1 MLRTLLPIG
10 ALLLSLPA
18 AAQDSDLARCAAMK
32 DAQARLAC
40 YDALASQPPA
50 PAGAPAE
57 PVEATP
63 PAVPP
68 APPPPESAAP
78 ASDAGRFGAE
88 NLPSKRDSDDV
99 DVDEIES
106 RLVGR
111 FEGWKKGTL
120 FELEN
125 GQVWR
130 CVDEREVH
138 GSRDNPKVT
147 IRRNFMGSYWLKV
160 EGLNAQARVRRIR

>member
-10 ALLLSLPA
+10 ALLLTLPA
-18 AAQDSDLARCAAMK
+18 AAQDADLARCAAVK

-50 PAGAPAE
+50 AAEVPAE
-57 PVEATP
+57 PVEL
-63 PAVPP
+63 PA

-78 ASDAGRFGAE
+78 ASDAERFGAE
-88 NLPSKRDSDDV
+88 NLPAKRDSDGA
-99 DVDEIES
+99 DEIES

-111 FEGWKKGTL
+111 FKGWKKGTL

-130 CVDEREVH
+130 CIDERDVYGE
-138 GSRDNPKVT
+138 RDNPKVT
-147 IRRNFMGSYWLKV
+147 IRRNFVGSYWLKV

>member
-18 AAQDSDLARCAAMK
+18 AALDSDLARCAAMENP
-32 DAQARLAC
+32 QTRLAC
-40 YDALASQPPA
+40 YDALASQPSA
-50 PAGAPAE
+50 PTAPAE
-57 PVEATP
+57 PAEATA
-63 PAVPP
+63 PAVPA
-68 APPPPESAAP
+68 APQSPESAAP
-78 ASDAGRFGAE
+78 ASDAERFGAE
-88 NLPSKRDSDDV
+88 NLPAKRDSD

-106 RLVGR
+106 RLAGR

-130 CVDEREVH
+130 CIDDREVY
-138 GSRDNPKVT
+138 GARDNPKVT
-147 IRRNFMGSYWLKV
+147 IRRNFMGSYWLKI
-160 EGLNAQARVRRIR
+160 EGLHAQARVRRVR

>member
-10 ALLLSLPA
+10 ALLLTLPA
-18 AAQDSDLARCAAMK
+18 AAEEPDLARCAAIK

-40 YDALASQPPA
+40 YDALAPQMPA
-50 PAGAPAE
+50 PAASPAE
-57 PVEATP
+57 PVDA
-63 PAVPP
+63 P
-68 APPPPESAAP
+68 APPPASAPGATAPESAAP
-78 ASDAGRFGAE
+78 ASDAERFGAE
-88 NLPSKRDSDDV
+88 SLPAKRSSD

-130 CVDEREVH
+130 CTDEREVYWA
-138 GSRDNPKVT
+138 RDNPKVT
-147 IRRNFMGSYWLKV
+147 IRRSFVGGYWLKV
-160 EGLNAQARVRRIR
+160 EGLNAQAKVRRVR